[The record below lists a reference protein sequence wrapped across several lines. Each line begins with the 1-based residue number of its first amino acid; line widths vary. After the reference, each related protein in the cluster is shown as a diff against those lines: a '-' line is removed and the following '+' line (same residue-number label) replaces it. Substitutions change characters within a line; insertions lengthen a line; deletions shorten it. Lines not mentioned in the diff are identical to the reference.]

1 MIILDNWEL
10 TALYWI
16 QEMLM
21 RFDAVYLHDGALRA
35 VEASEWV
42 AWAQLELVGGA
53 AVVDVMTHGWNE
65 QGQAL

>member
-1 MIILDNWEL
+1 
-10 TALYWI
+10 
-16 QEMLM
+16 MLM

-53 AVVDVMTHGWNE
+53 AVVDVVTHRWHE